1 MKKEQFKLPRRVVDG
16 LILLDKPK
24 GLTSNSALQKVR
36 NLYKAEKAGHTGAL
50 DPLATGVLPICIG
63 EATKVAGYLLG
74 NDKAY
79 DVTARLGCTT
89 DTDDAEGQILLQR
102 TVGVYSKARIEQLLQ
117 EFIGNIQQVPP
128 IYSALKQ
135 GGEPMYVKARR
146 GDVIDLP
153 ARTVTVHSI
162 TVINQTESTLEL
174 SVVCGTGTY
183 IRSLVRDLGERLGCG
198 AHVTALRR
206 TWVQPFQFETLWTI
220 EQLEALAEQGIE
232 ALDAVLMPVEVAL
245 STIPKLIV
253 DDDQARRLGMG
264 QKITVINMNEAVEL
278 IQLCSPQGRCLG
290 LASIDATG
298 LVKVQRLFC
307 WASIS

>member
-1 MKKEQFKLPRRVVDG
+1 MKKVQFKFPRRVVDG

-79 DVTARLGCTT
+79 EVTAQLGATT
-89 DTDDAEGQILLQR
+89 DTDDAEGQVLQQR
-102 TVGVYSKARIEQLLQ
+102 TVGVYSKAHIEQLLQ
-117 EFIGNIQQVPP
+117 EFIGDIQQVPP

-162 TVINQTESTLEL
+162 TVINQTENTLEL

-198 AHVTALRR
+198 AHVTVLRR
-206 TWVQPFQFETLWTI
+206 TWVQPFQSETLWTI
-220 EQLEALAEQGIE
+220 EQLEALAEHGE
-232 ALDAVLMPVEVAL
+232 DVLDAVLMPVEVAL
-245 STIPKLIV
+245 TAIPKLIV
-253 DDDQARRLGMG
+253 DDEQARKIGMG
-264 QKITVINMNEAVEL
+264 QKLQLANMNTALDLV
-278 IQLCSPQGRCLG
+278 QLCNPAGRCLG
-290 LASIDATG
+290 LAGIDATG

>member
-1 MKKEQFKLPRRVVDG
+1 MKKEQFKFPRRVVDG

-63 EATKVAGYLLG
+63 EATKVAGHLLG

-79 DVTARLGCTT
+79 EVTARLGITT
-89 DTDDAEGQILLQR
+89 DTDDAEGQILQQR
-102 TVGVYSKARIEQLLQ
+102 AIGVYSTEQIKILL
-117 EFIGNIQQVPP
+117 EDFIGEIQQVPP

-153 ARTVTVHSI
+153 ARSVNVHSI
-162 TVINQTESTLEL
+162 TLNKLTADTIEL
-174 SVVCGTGTY
+174 SIVCGTGTY
-183 IRSLVRDLGERLGCG
+183 IRSIVRDLGERLGCG
-198 AHVTALRR
+198 AHVTELRR
-206 TWVQPFQFETLWTI
+206 TWVQPFQSEKLWTI
-220 EQLEALAEQGIE
+220 EQLEALSELGMD
-232 ALDAVLMPVEVAL
+232 ALDAVLMPVEIAL

-253 DDDQARRLGMG
+253 DDEQARKIGMG
-264 QKITVINMNEAVEL
+264 QKITVSNMNEAIDL
-278 IQLCSPQGRCLG
+278 IQLCSPEGRCLG
-290 LASIDATG
+290 LASVDATG
-298 LVKVQRLFC
+298 MVKVQRLFC

>member
-1 MKKEQFKLPRRVVDG
+1 MKKVQFKFPRRVVDG

-79 DVTARLGCTT
+79 EVTAQLGATT
-89 DTDDAEGQILLQR
+89 DTDDAEGQVLQQR
-102 TVGVYSKARIEQLLQ
+102 AVGVYSKVRIEQLLQ
-117 EFIGNIQQVPP
+117 EFIGDIQQVPP

-135 GGEPMYVKARR
+135 GGEPMYLKARR

-162 TVINQTESTLEL
+162 TVVNQTVNTLEL

-198 AHVTALRR
+198 AHVIGLRR
-206 TWVQPFQFETLWTI
+206 TWVQPFQAEKLWTI
-220 EQLEALAEQGIE
+220 EQLEALAEHGE
-232 ALDAVLMPVEVAL
+232 DALDAVLMPVEVAL
-245 STIPKLIV
+245 TAIPKLII
-253 DDDQARRLGMG
+253 DDEQARKIGMG
-264 QKITVINMNEAVEL
+264 QKLQLANMNTALDLV
-278 IQLCSPQGRCLG
+278 QLCTPTGRCLG
-290 LASIDATG
+290 LASLDASG
-298 LVKVQRLFC
+298 VVKVQRLFC

>member
-1 MKKEQFKLPRRVVDG
+1 MKKKQFIFPRRAVDG

-63 EATKVAGYLLG
+63 EATKVAGHLLG

-79 DVTARLGCTT
+79 EVNAQLGSTT
-89 DTDDAEGQILLQR
+89 DTDDAQGQVLQTR
-102 TVGVYSKARIEQLLQ
+102 NVGAYSREQIEQLLN
-117 EFIGNIQQVPP
+117 EFIGDIQQVPP

-153 ARTVTVHSI
+153 ARAVTVHSI
-162 TVINQTESTLEL
+162 ELTKHTQDTLEL

-198 AHVTALRR
+198 AHVTELRR
-206 TWVQPFQFETLWTI
+206 TWVQPFKSEQVWQL
-220 EQLEALAEQGIE
+220 EQLEALAEQGQE
-232 ALDAVLMPVEVAL
+232 ALDSVLMPVETVL
-245 STIPKLIV
+245 STIPKLVV
-253 DDDQARRLGMG
+253 DERQARKIGMG
-264 QKITVINMNEAVEL
+264 QKVQISNMNTAFDLV
-278 IQLCSPQGRCLG
+278 QLCTPEGRCLG
-290 LASIDATG
+290 LASLDAQG
-298 LVKVQRLFC
+298 ALKVQRLFC

>member
-1 MKKEQFKLPRRVVDG
+1 MKKVQFKFPRRVVDG

-63 EATKVAGYLLG
+63 EATKVAGHLLG

-79 DVTARLGCTT
+79 EVTAHLGITT
-89 DTDDAEGQILLQR
+89 DTDDAEGQVLQQR
-102 TVGVYSKARIEQLLQ
+102 IVGVYSKAHIEQLLQ
-117 EFIGNIQQVPP
+117 EFIGDIQQVPP

-146 GDVIDLP
+146 GDLIDLP

-162 TVINQTESTLEL
+162 TFNHQTENTITL

-183 IRSLVRDLGERLGCG
+183 IRSLIRDLGERLGCG
-198 AHVTALRR
+198 AHVIALRR
-206 TWVQPFQFETLWTI
+206 TWVQPFQTEKLWTI
-220 EQLEALAEQGIE
+220 EQLEALAEHGE
-232 ALDAVLMPVEVAL
+232 AALDAVLMPVEVAL
-245 STIPKLIV
+245 SAIPKLII
-253 DDDQARRLGMG
+253 DEQQARKIGMG
-264 QKITVINMNEAVEL
+264 QKIQLTNVNEPIEL
-278 IQLCSPQGRCLG
+278 VQLCNPAGRCLG
-290 LASIDATG
+290 LAGIDATG

>member
-1 MKKEQFKLPRRVVDG
+1 MKKEQFKFPRRAIDG

-24 GLTSNSALQKVR
+24 GLSSNSALQKVR

-63 EATKVAGYLLG
+63 EATKVAGHLLG

-79 DVTARLGCTT
+79 EVTAYLGTNT
-89 DTDDAEGQILLQR
+89 DTDDAEGQVLQQR
-102 TVGVYSKARIEQLLQ
+102 EVGVYSKEYIEHLLQ
-117 EFIGNIQQVPP
+117 EFIGDIQQVPP

-146 GDVIDLP
+146 GDVIELP
-153 ARTVTVHSI
+153 ARKVTIHDI
-162 TVINQTESTLEL
+162 KLNKQTENTLEL

-198 AHVTALRR
+198 AHVTELRR
-206 TWVQPFQFETLWTI
+206 TWVQPFQTETLWTF
-220 EQLEALAEQGIE
+220 EQLEALAEQGMDV
-232 ALDAVLMPVEVAL
+232 LDAVLMPVEVAL
-245 STIPKLIV
+245 TAIPKLIL
-253 DDDQARRLGMG
+253 DDQQARKIGMG
-264 QKITVINMNEAVEL
+264 QKVQLSNMNEAMEL
-278 IQLCSPQGRCLG
+278 VQLCNPTGRCLG
-290 LASIDATG
+290 LAGIDASG
-298 LVKVQRLFC
+298 FVKIQRLFC

>member
-1 MKKEQFKLPRRVVDG
+1 MKKTQFIFPRRAVDG

-50 DPLATGVLPICIG
+50 DPLATGVLPICLG
-63 EATKVAGYLLG
+63 EATKVAGHLLG

-79 DVTARLGCTT
+79 AVTARLGQTT
-89 DTDDAEGQILLQR
+89 DTDDAEGQVLQTR
-102 TVGVYSKARIEQLLQ
+102 PVGIYSQALVEQELRQ
-117 EFIGNIQQVPP
+117 FIGDIQQVPP

-146 GDVIDLP
+146 GEVIDLP
-153 ARTVTVHSI
+153 ARTVSVHSI
-162 TVINQTESTLEL
+162 EIIKQSHDSIEL

-198 AHVTALRR
+198 AHVTELRR
-206 TWVQPFQFETLWTI
+206 TWVQPFKAEQVWQI
-220 EQLEALAEQGIE
+220 EQLEALAEQGQD
-232 ALDAVLMPVEVAL
+232 ALDAALMPVEVAL
-245 STIPKLIV
+245 SAIPKLVV
-253 DDDQARRLGMG
+253 DEIQARKIGMG
-264 QKITVINMNEAVEL
+264 QKVQMPNVNTANELV
-278 IQLCSPQGRCLG
+278 QLCTPEGRCLG
-290 LASIDATG
+290 LASLDAHG
-298 LVKVQRLFC
+298 FVKVQRLFC

>member
-1 MKKEQFKLPRRVVDG
+1 MNKEQFKFPRRVVDG

-79 DVTARLGCTT
+79 VVMAQLGFTT
-89 DTDDAEGQILLQR
+89 DTDDAEGQVLQQR
-102 TVGVYSKARIEQLLQ
+102 AIGVYSKQQIEQLL
-117 EFIGNIQQVPP
+117 EDFVGEIQQVPP

-146 GDVIDLP
+146 GDVINLQ
-153 ARTVTVHSI
+153 ARTVHIHSI
-162 TVINQTESTLEL
+162 SLNKLNADSLEL
-174 SVVCGTGTY
+174 SIVCGTGTY

-198 AHVTALRR
+198 AHVTELRR
-206 TWVQPFQFETLWTI
+206 TWVEPFQSESLLTI
-220 EQLEALAEQGIE
+220 EQLEALAEQGTE

-245 STIPKLIV
+245 SGIQKLIV
-253 DDDQARRLGMG
+253 DDEQARKIGMG
-264 QKITVINMNEAVEL
+264 QKITVGNMNEAVEL
-278 IQLCSPQGRCLG
+278 IQLCTPQDRCLG
-290 LASIDATG
+290 LASIDASG
-298 LVKVQRLFC
+298 LVKVKRLFC

>member
-1 MKKEQFKLPRRVVDG
+1 MKKVQFKFPRRVVDG

-36 NLYKAEKAGHTGAL
+36 NLYKAEKAGHTGSL

-79 DVTARLGCTT
+79 EVTAHLGITT
-89 DTDDAEGQILLQR
+89 DTDDAEGQVLQQR
-102 TVGVYSKARIEQLLQ
+102 TVGVYSKAHIEQLLQ
-117 EFIGNIQQVPP
+117 AFIGDIQQVPP

-146 GDVIDLP
+146 GDLIDLP

-162 TVINQTESTLEL
+162 AFNAQTENTITL

-183 IRSLVRDLGERLGCG
+183 IRSLIRDLGERLGCG
-198 AHVTALRR
+198 AHVIALRR
-206 TWVQPFQFETLWTI
+206 TWVQPFQSEKLWTI
-220 EQLEALAEQGIE
+220 EQLESLAEHGE
-232 ALDAVLMPVEVAL
+232 AALDAVLMPVEVAL
-245 STIPKLIV
+245 SAIPKIII
-253 DDDQARRLGMG
+253 DEQQARKIGMG
-264 QKITVINMNEAVEL
+264 QKIQLNNVNEQIEL
-278 IQLCSPQGRCLG
+278 IQLCNPEGRCLG
-290 LASIDATG
+290 LAGIDDTG